1 MADIDDY
8 GMQIEEVVQ
17 TFHLQGKCV
26 GCVHSKDSYCTKHK
40 AWGYSLNNCYNEAK
54 PPKKEMVKHLSERTA
69 HNAKPV
75 LCSNGITYQ
84 SLFLAAK
91 AFKITPAHLRKF
103 ITENRDYATY
113 TFTFAEVDNA
123 V

>member
-26 GCVHSKDSYCTKHK
+26 GCANSRDSWCDKHK
-40 AWGYSLNNCYNEAK
+40 RWGYSVTNCTAEAK
-54 PPKKEMVKHLSERTA
+54 PQKKVVKRLEEKTA
-69 HNAKPV
+69 HNAKQV
-75 LCSNGITYQ
+75 RCSNGITYR
-84 SLFLAAK
+84 SLLLAAK
-91 AFKITPAHLRKF
+91 AFKISPGHLRRF
-103 ITENRDYATY
+103 IREKRDYATY
-113 TFTFAEVDNA
+113 TFEVVEADNA